1 MSSNGSPSVSTVRE
15 LLHAVRNSL
24 SLISGYTQYLLL
36 KTAPGQAPAP
46 ELRIICR
53 ETERA
58 VSLLNLVPEPF
69 ADLALPTAASAD
81 PPRGPDPDRP
91 PTV

>member
-1 MSSNGSPSVSTVRE
+1 MSSNGSPSVSTIKD

-24 SLISGYTQYLLL
+24 SLISGYAQYLLL
-36 KTAPGQAPAP
+36 KSAPGEAPAA

-58 VSLLNLVPEPF
+58 VSLIDLVPETF
-69 ADLALPTAASAD
+69 AEQALPTAPSNPA
-81 PPRGPDPDRP
+81 RGSDPDRP
-91 PTV
+91 TSA